1 MSRIFLPIYRFFHS
15 HKALMYIAMGLS
27 FVVFICF
34 GLRVQYEEDIFSLM
48 PQQSVESQLAFS
60 SIGLKDKVYLQMAP
74 TDGKMEP
81 EELGDLMDELEER
94 LLADDSST
102 GYIDNI
108 LAHIDAETGLAAL
121 DFVLEHLPT
130 FVDTAAYAA
139 IDSALRPEA
148 ALAQM
153 EKNQELLLADETG
166 GATQMVAADP
176 LGLRR
181 VIAGDLMEGATAG
194 RTLVGGHFFCPD
206 SSVALAWLA
215 PAFASSDS
223 KTAHRFAKQLAKTT
237 AAFEAEH
244 PEVHILAHGAP
255 LASVA
260 NAGRIKADLVL
271 TVGVSLVLILILIG
285 FFFRSAGFLLK
296 QLLPI
301 GYGMVFALA
310 CIWWIQG
317 SMSLMALGISAIV
330 LGVALSYCL
339 HVTIHHFSTGDPEKM
354 LLDEATPVTL
364 GCITT
369 VGAFCSLLFTDSS
382 LLRDFGLFAS
392 LALVGTTFFAL
403 VFLPHFMPKRRVET
417 DSRQFRRVLRL
428 NNMPFDRKRWFLIL
442 MAAIVV
448 VGVAFAHWVGFDS
461 DLRHLNYKDA
471 QLKEAEALFNAKNN
485 DGYSHLYYATVDAD
499 LDAALAADKG
509 LMPILD
515 SLRKEGLVH
524 SYSDA
529 VPRIFVS
536 LDEQQ
541 RRIDAWN
548 AYWTPQRRAETMATV
563 RRSAKACGI
572 DPEMFGDFVGLIEAD
587 YEAAS
592 LVESGVVPKNML
604 ANFIELN
611 NGGDTAAEAESL
623 YMVFTDVAMLPED
636 KDAVTEAALANPK
649 TMVLESFYYCKS
661 LVEVINDDFNV
672 AVWISSLFVLV
683 ILLLSFHNIVTALL
697 SFLPMV
703 LSWFMVQGYMAL
715 FGLEFNLINI
725 VISTFVFGVG
735 VDYSIFITE
744 GLLAQARTGSSEMLT
759 WHKVAIFFS
768 ASILV
773 IVVASLIF
781 AVHPAIRSIG
791 LITLIGMAST
801 IMISYSLQPFAFRQ
815 LMKIPAY
822 RKRVLS

>member
-27 FVVFICF
+27 FALFLCF
-34 GLRVQYEEDIFSLM
+34 GLKVQYEEDIFSLM
-48 PQQSVESQLAFS
+48 PSQSVESQLAFS
-60 SIGLKDKVYLQMAP
+60 SIGLKDKVYLQLAP
-74 TDGKMEP
+74 TGEKLEP
-81 EELGDLMDELEER
+81 EELGELMDELEGR
-94 LLADDSST
+94 LLADDSAT

-108 LAHIDAETGLAAL
+108 LARLDAETGLEAL

-130 FVDTAAYAA
+130 FVDTSAYAA
-139 IDSALRPEA
+139 FSAAMEPEA
-148 ALAQM
+148 AMAQM
-153 EKNQELLLADETG
+153 EKNSELLMTDETG
-166 GATQMVAADP
+166 AATQMVASDP
-176 LGLRR
+176 LGLKD
-181 VIAGDLMEGATAG
+181 VIMDGMLEGAASG

-223 KTAHRFAKQLAKTT
+223 QTARRFAKQLEKTA

-260 NAGRIKADLVL
+260 NASRIRADLML

-285 FFFRSAGFLLK
+285 FFFRSAGFLIK

-301 GYGMVFALA
+301 AYGVAFALA
-310 CIWWIQG
+310 CIYWIHG

-354 LLDEATPVTL
+354 LRDEASPVFF
-364 GCITT
+364 GCLTT
-369 VGAFCSLLFTDSS
+369 VGAFCSLLFTESS

-392 LALVGTTFFAL
+392 MALIGSTFYAL
-403 VFLPHFMPKRRVET
+403 VFLPHFMPKRRVEA
-417 DSRQFRRVLRL
+417 DSPQFRRVVRL
-428 NNMPFDRKRWFLIL
+428 NNMPFDRKGWFLAL
-442 MAAIVV
+442 MGAIVV
-448 VGVAFAHWVGFDS
+448 VGIAFAYRVGFDS
-461 DLRHLNYKDA
+461 DLRNLNYKSDA
-471 QLKEAEALFNAKNN
+471 LVEAETLFNAKNN
-485 DGYSHLYYATVDAD
+485 DGYTHLYYATVSTD
-499 LDAALAADKG
+499 LDEALQADKQ
-509 LMPILD
+509 LMPVFD
-515 SLRKEGLVH
+515 SLKEAGLVH
-524 SYSDA
+524 AYSDVA
-529 VPRIFVS
+529 PRLFVG
-536 LDEQQ
+536 LDEQRQ
-541 RRIDAWN
+541 RIDAWN
-548 AYWTPQRRAETMATV
+548 AYWTPARKAEAMTAV
-563 RRSAKACGI
+563 HRSAKACGV
-572 DPEMFGDFVGLIEAD
+572 DPGMFADFEGLLEAD
-587 YEAAS
+587 YEEAS
-592 LVESGVVPKNML
+592 LVESGVVPDNLMG
-604 ANFIELN
+604 NFIERN
-611 NGGDTAAEAESL
+611 ADGQ
-623 YMVFTDVAMLPED
+623 YMVFTDVAMLPGD
-636 KDAVTEAALANPK
+636 KDAVTEAVLASPK
-649 TMVLESFYYCKS
+649 TMVLEPFYYCRS
-661 LVEVINDDFNV
+661 MVEVIHDDFNV

-703 LSWFMVQGYMAL
+703 VSWFMVQGYMAL

-725 VISTFVFGVG
+725 VISTFIFGVG

-744 GLLAQARTGSSEMLT
+744 GLLAQARTGSGEMLS

-768 ASILV
+768 AAILV
-773 IVVASLIF
+773 IVVASLLF
-781 AVHPAIRSIG
+781 AAHPAIQSIG

-822 RKRVLS
+822 RRRVMSYEL

>member
-81 EELGDLMDELEER
+81 EELGALMDELEER
-94 LLADDSST
+94 LLADDSAT

-130 FVDTAAYAA
+130 FVDTAAYAT

-181 VIAGDLMEGATAG
+181 VIAGDLMAGATAG

-260 NAGRIKADLVL
+260 NASRIKADLVL

-310 CIWWIQG
+310 CVWWIQG

-354 LLDEATPVTL
+354 LLDEATPVTM

-448 VGVAFAHWVGFDS
+448 VGVAFAHRVGFDS

-499 LDAALAADKG
+499 LDAALEADRG

-529 VPRIFVS
+529 VPRIFVG

-563 RRSAKACGI
+563 RRSAKACG
-572 DPEMFGDFVGLIEAD
+572 
-587 YEAAS
+587 
-592 LVESGVVPKNML
+592 
-604 ANFIELN
+604 IELN

-649 TMVLESFYYCKS
+649 TMVLEPFYYCKS

>member
-1 MSRIFLPIYRFFHS
+1 MSRIFLPVYRFFHN

-27 FVVFICF
+27 FVVFLCF
-34 GLRVQYEEDIFSLM
+34 GLKVQYEEDIFSLM

-81 EELGDLMDELEER
+81 EELGELMDELEER
-94 LLADDSST
+94 LLADDSAT

-181 VIAGDLMEGATAG
+181 VIAGDLMAGATAG

-260 NAGRIKADLVL
+260 NASRIKADLVL

-448 VGVAFAHWVGFDS
+448 VGVAFAHRVGFDS

-471 QLKEAEALFNAKNN
+471 QHGIQGGTITVNVDGPVKFTLGGCAYGNNIAVQKNSEAYTTIDNKVGCDNSGVGNGYTKFVTWTYNVEEAAVLTFTVNGYLPYFFAEA
-485 DGYSHLYYATVDAD
+485 
-499 LDAALAADKG
+499 
-509 LMPILD
+509 
-515 SLRKEGLVH
+515 
-524 SYSDA
+524 
-529 VPRIFVS
+529 
-536 LDEQQ
+536 
-541 RRIDAWN
+541 
-548 AYWTPQRRAETMATV
+548 
-563 RRSAKACGI
+563 C
-572 DPEMFGDFVGLIEAD
+572 DFV
-587 YEAAS
+587 
-592 LVESGVVPKNML
+592 PQ
-604 ANFIELN
+604 
-611 NGGDTAAEAESL
+611 
-623 YMVFTDVAMLPED
+623 
-636 KDAVTEAALANPK
+636 
-649 TMVLESFYYCKS
+649 
-661 LVEVINDDFNV
+661 VEVRYYDTD
-672 AVWISSLFVLV
+672 
-683 ILLLSFHNIVTALL
+683 
-697 SFLPMV
+697 
-703 LSWFMVQGYMAL
+703 G
-715 FGLEFNLINI
+715 
-725 VISTFVFGVG
+725 
-735 VDYSIFITE
+735 
-744 GLLAQARTGSSEMLT
+744 
-759 WHKVAIFFS
+759 K
-768 ASILV
+768 
-773 IVVASLIF
+773 
-781 AVHPAIRSIG
+781 
-791 LITLIGMAST
+791 TLIGSEIVNGGSKLAYKYNADSVTVAAGKAFRGWFDGTTLTSLKVAEGIELYEDLNLFAKATDIEVAQLGAIFNYDLTQKSFYIEDHELLST
-801 IMISYSLQPFAFRQ
+801 EGGVFHDSKHGWVFSNGNTLSVQVAGNALLIVGVCEESATGTTEVKDADGNVVGSLQVEKKVTGDGSKQ
-815 LMKIPAY
+815 DLY
-822 RKRVLS
+822 

>member
-1 MSRIFLPIYRFFHS
+1 
-15 HKALMYIAMGLS
+15 MYIAMGLS
-27 FVVFICF
+27 FALFLCF
-34 GLRVQYEEDIFSLM
+34 GLKVQYEEDIFSLM

-81 EELGDLMDELEER
+81 EELGALMDELEER
-94 LLADDSST
+94 LLADDSAT

-153 EKNQELLLADETG
+153 EKNQELLMADETG

-223 KTAHRFAKQLAKTT
+223 KTANRFAKQLAKTT
-237 AAFEAEH
+237 AAFE
-244 PEVHILAHGAP
+244 
-255 LASVA
+255 
-260 NAGRIKADLVL
+260 ADLVL

-317 SMSLMALGISAIV
+317 SMSLMTLGISAIV

-354 LLDEATPVTL
+354 LLDEATPVTM

-442 MAAIVV
+442 MAAILV
-448 VGVAFAHWVGFDS
+448 VGVAFAHRVGFDS
-461 DLRHLNYKDA
+461 DLRNLNYKDA
-471 QLKEAEALFNAKNN
+471 PLKEAEALFNAKNN

-499 LDAALAADKG
+499 LDAALEADKG

-515 SLRKEGLVH
+515 SLRRQGLVH

-529 VPRIFVS
+529 VPRIFVG

-572 DPEMFGDFVGLIEAD
+572 DPEMFGDFEGLIEAD

-649 TMVLESFYYCKS
+649 TMVLEPFYYCKS

-683 ILLLSFHNIVTALL
+683 ILLLSFHNIITALL